1 MSDFLKLL
9 FGLSIFQIVVIKKK
23 ATIWD
28 EKATPVTLFVT

>member
-9 FGLSIFQIVVIKKK
+9 FRLSVFQIAVIKKK

-28 EKATPVTLFVT
+28 EKGTPVTLFVT